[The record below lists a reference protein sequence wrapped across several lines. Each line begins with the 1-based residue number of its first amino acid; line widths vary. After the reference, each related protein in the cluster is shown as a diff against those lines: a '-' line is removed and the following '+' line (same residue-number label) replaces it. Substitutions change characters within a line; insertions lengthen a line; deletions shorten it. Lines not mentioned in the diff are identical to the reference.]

1 MPKPTNVKRRSK
13 LREYYLLNL
22 KLMNEL
28 EHLNQQIVRAFLSE
42 SANKEDLRK
51 LSDDVQRMRK
61 IIRRHLKRVVKEVP
75 L

>member
-1 MPKPTNVKRRSK
+1 MPKPTNAKRRSK